1 MAGLDTTPG
10 AQPPVDV
17 PDRRDL
23 GTKSVLG
30 EHRLSRPITRRLP
43 IAMLGFSSYMLMGIP
58 LSLAGGPAAALRLR
72 ERGILREGYLA
83 DITVFSPGEIGEQ
96 ATYDDPHQYAR
107 GIAAVVVNGTVVFDG
122 GEHTGKLPGK
132 LLRRGS
138 DGMG

>member
-1 MAGLDTTPG
+1 
-10 AQPPVDV
+10 
-17 PDRRDL
+17 
-23 GTKSVLG
+23 
-30 EHRLSRPITRRLP
+30 
-43 IAMLGFSSYMLMGIP
+43 MLMGIP

-122 GEHTGKLPGK
+122 GEHTGELPGK